1 MNEVKIIEKAEF
13 GRIRIIEIGEKS
25 YFVGNDVAKALE
37 YVRPYEAVSAHCKGA
52 VSYRVPTNGG
62 SQEMKIIPEG
72 DIYRLIVKAADQS
85 KNSRIKEK
93 AEAFEKWIFDEV
105 LPSIRQ
111 NGMYAED
118 ELLDNPDLLL
128 KVVTKLK
135 AEREAKKLAE
145 KKVCELETELDRNK
159 DWYSIKRVAALNGV
173 DWKIF
178 DWRKLKRTGEMMGY
192 DVKKIFDANYGEVN
206 TYHRDVWE
214 KVYPEYEL

>member
-1 MNEVKIIEKAEF
+1 MNEVKIIEKVEF
-13 GRIRIIEIGEKS
+13 GQIRLIEIGDKN
-25 YFVGNDVAKALE
+25 YFIGNDVAKALE
-37 YVRPYEAVSAHCKGA
+37 YARPYEAVSSHCKGA

-62 SQEMKIIPEG
+62 YQEMKIIPEG
-72 DIYRLIVKAADQS
+72 DVYRLIVKAADQS
-85 KNSRIKEK
+85 KNQKIKEK
-93 AEAFEKWIFDEV
+93 AEAFERWIFDDV

-111 NGMYAED
+111 NGMYAEE

-135 AEREAKKLAE
+135 AEREAKKFAE
-145 KKVCELETELDRNK
+145 LKICELETELDRSK
-159 DWYSIKRVAALNGV
+159 DWYSIKRVAAINGV

-206 TYHRDVWE
+206 TYHREVWE
-214 KVYPEYEL
+214 KAYPEYEI

>member
-1 MNEVKIIEKAEF
+1 ME
-13 GRIRIIEIGEKS
+13 IRIS
-25 YFVGNDVAKALE
+25 
-37 YVRPYEAVSAHCKGA
+37 SHCKGA

-62 SQEMKIIPEG
+62 YQEMKIIPEG
-72 DIYRLIVKAADQS
+72 DVYRLIVKAADQS
-85 KNSRIKEK
+85 KNQKIKEK
-93 AEAFEKWIFDEV
+93 AEAFERWIFDDV

-111 NGMYAED
+111 NGMYAEE

-135 AEREAKKLAE
+135 AEREAKKFAE
-145 KKVCELETELDRNK
+145 LKICELETELDHSK
-159 DWYSIKRVAALNGV
+159 DWYSIKRVAAINGV

-206 TYHRDVWE
+206 TYHREVWE
-214 KVYPEYEL
+214 KAYPEYEI

>member
-1 MNEVKIIEKAEF
+1 MLEIKIFEKIEF
-13 GRIRIIEIGEKS
+13 GKIRMVQIDGKP
-25 YFVGNDVAKALE
+25 YFVANDVARALGYVEAAKA
-37 YVRPYEAVSAHCKGA
+37 VRTHCKG
-52 VSYRVPTNGG
+52 VSEMDIPSNGG
-62 SQEMKIIPEG
+62 IQKMKIIPEG
-72 DIYRLIVKAADQS
+72 DIYRLIVKSQLPSA
-85 KNSRIKEK
+85 EK
-93 AEAFEKWIFDEV
+93 FENWVFDEV
-105 LPSIRQ
+105 IPSIRQ

-135 AEREAKKLAE
+135 AEREAKNLAE

>member
-1 MNEVKIIEKAEF
+1 MLEIKIFEKIEF
-13 GRIRIIEIGEKS
+13 GKIRMVQINGKP
-25 YFVGNDVAKALE
+25 YFVANDIARALGYVEAAKA
-37 YVRPYEAVSAHCKGA
+37 VRTHCKG
-52 VSYRVPTNGG
+52 VSEMDMPSNGG
-62 SQEMKIIPEG
+62 IQKMKIIPEG
-72 DIYRLIVKAADQS
+72 DVYRLIVKSQLPVA
-85 KNSRIKEK
+85 EK
-93 AEAFEKWIFDEV
+93 FESWVFDEV

-145 KKVCELETELDRNK
+145 QKVFELETELDRNK

-173 DWKIF
+173 DWKKF
-178 DWRKLKRTGEMMGY
+178 DWRKLKRAGEMMGY
-192 DVKKIFDANYGEVN
+192 DVNKIFDANYGEVN